1 MNILLFNTTSKG
13 KQYLFS
19 FIAVAAAFGICFLL
33 SDIVNYMVVA
43 LILLLTISLLAISFD
58 IFPVLICA
66 ILTAL
71 MWNFFFIPPKYT
83 FHIGKPEDAVL
94 FSMYF
99 IIAMVNAVLT
109 YKIRQFERIAR
120 EKEDRAHTLK
130 LYNTV
135 LNSLSHELRT
145 PIATIIG
152 ATDTLQ
158 LQQNLSAFDKGEL
171 IFEISKASIRLNH
184 QVENLLSM
192 SRLESGFLKPNKDW
206 CDLNEIVYEVMKML
220 EENKYKQHINI
231 NINPDLPMFRL
242 DKGMMQQ
249 IIYNLLNNAILYTQ
263 PDASIQLMAFGY
275 GDVLNLIVEDNGP
288 GFPDDEIEHVFEKFY
303 RLKKSK
309 TGGTGLGLSIVK
321 GFTESLNGNV
331 FLKNIQPSGC
341 QFTITIKTDVTNINK
356 KRDPWLIRK
365 F

>member
-1 MNILLFNTTSKG
+1 MNELPG
-13 KQYLFS
+13 K
-19 FIAVAAAFGICFLL
+19 
-33 SDIVNYMVVA
+33 
-43 LILLLTISLLAISFD
+43 
-58 IFPVLICA
+58 
-66 ILTAL
+66 
-71 MWNFFFIPPKYT
+71 
-83 FHIGKPEDAVL
+83 
-94 FSMYF
+94 
-99 IIAMVNAVLT
+99 
-109 YKIRQFERIAR
+109 
-120 EKEDRAHTLK
+120 KEDRAHTLK

-303 RLKKSK
+303 RLKKKQNWWHRSWFVHCQRFYRITK
-309 TGGTGLGLSIVK
+309 WQCISEKHTAFRLSVYDYYK
-321 GFTESLNGNV
+321 NG
-331 FLKNIQPSGC
+331 C
-341 QFTITIKTDVTNINK
+341 Y
-356 KRDPWLIRK
+356 
-365 F
+365 